1 MANAAEFLRFSTNK
15 LTADYKLRTRTAVPG
30 QNITVTNI
38 SPDYEVTVV
47 IAGAFDGAT
56 VTPSQVILVPN
67 QTKTFTVTYDIAYLE
82 TLPAG
87 TVTSNVN
94 FAATAR
100 ALFIPTHAD
109 VPPPS
114 HADVPTPSHTD
125 TPPPSHDDVLPPS
138 HTDVPSHADVPQP
151 DTVTILPASQA
162 ITTGAD
168 TTFTAIVRNASGT
181 VLTNRLITW
190 SSSNSGVAT
199 ISTNGMV
206 MGATAGTATIT
217 ATSPGAVQG
226 TATITVTQIVEQDTI
241 TISPASYAI
250 TTGNSITFTAM
261 VKNANGVQLNNPVT
275 WNSSNPGVAT
285 VVPNGIIMSPNAA
298 AAFGAGT
305 TVTGV
310 TAGTAYITATSGG
323 MSSTATITVSAQN
336 NVVTVMVLSENRTFT
351 GQNEAQQYT
360 AQLMVNNSPVD
371 ATFTWSLGTP
381 FGPPGSGFS
390 IGNAGSVV
398 AQTEGFYSATVI
410 ATVDTPIAY
419 RGATD
424 TAPAVANINPP
435 VSKIYTLELV
445 HPETL
450 TQNTSDKVTGTIY
463 EDGVPT
469 DIPVSFTIAF
479 APSTSGGSDDDDN
492 TRD

>member
-181 VLTNRLITW
+181 VLPNRLITW

-241 TISPASYAI
+241 TISPSQNI
-250 TTGNSITFTAM
+250 TTGNTTIFTAI
-261 VKNANGVQLNNPVT
+261 VRNANGIQLNKPVT

-285 VVPNGIIMSPNAA
+285 ISSIGM
-298 AAFGAGT
+298 
-305 TVTGV
+305 VTGV
-310 TAGTAYITATSGG
+310 TAGTATITATSGG

-336 NVVTVMVLSENRTFT
+336 NVVTVMVSPKERTIFANQRET
-351 GQNEAQQYT
+351 QQYT

>member
-241 TISPASYAI
+241 TISPSQNI
-250 TTGNSITFTAM
+250 TTGNTTIFTAI
-261 VKNANGVQLNNPVT
+261 VRNANGIQLNKPVT

-285 VVPNGIIMSPNAA
+285 ISSIGM
-298 AAFGAGT
+298 
-305 TVTGV
+305 VTGV
-310 TAGTAYITATSGG
+310 TAGTATITATSGG

-336 NVVTVMVLSENRTFT
+336 NVVTVMVSPKERTIFANQRET
-351 GQNEAQQYT
+351 QQYT

-410 ATVDTPIAY
+410 ATVDTPAVY

-435 VSKIYTLELV
+435 VSKTYTLELV

-463 EDGVPT
+463 ADGVPT